1 MILDLLENA
10 DNYTSLNPGFAKA
23 FEFLSRPDLADL
35 PEGKHEIDGD
45 RLYAMVV
52 KAPGRSKEEALLEA
66 HKEYIDIQLVLA
78 GTDEMGWKPLS
89 ACITPQGDHDPETD
103 ARLFSDPSD
112 ASVATGPGAFAIFF
126 PQDAHAPNI
135 SSGDLHK
142 VVAKVAIN
150 QDR

>member
-10 DNYTSLNPGFAKA
+10 DHYTPLNPGFAKA
-23 FEFLSRPDLADL
+23 FAFLRRPDLADL

-45 RLYAMVV
+45 RVYAMVV
-52 KAPGRSKEEALLEA
+52 KAPGRSKAEALLEA
-66 HKEYIDIQLVLA
+66 HRDYIDIQLVLS
-78 GTDEMGWKPLS
+78 GTDEMGWKPIS
-89 ACITPQGDHDPETD
+89 TCVEPQGDHDPETD
-103 ARLFSDPSD
+103 ARLFSDASD

-142 VVAKVAIN
+142 VVAKVALD
-150 QDR
+150 QG